1 MSKETNTV
9 VGKPITL
16 KDLIELIKKAEEAKK
31 EGLDPVKSTLEH
43 HLKQGPY
50 SEEELNEKRPLSRVN
65 AQFESFQYQEQNANT
80 KTKDQ

>member
-50 SEEELNEKRPLSRVN
+50 SEEELNERRPLSPVN
-65 AQFESFQYQEQNANT
+65 AQFVSFQPQDQNADSRTPN
-80 KTKDQ
+80 Q